1 MMPRHLGALSLAFV
15 LAIACSAVLAQAP
28 DATTA
33 TDDLLARVEAAP
45 QECSNEIRQMFRPTV
60 KLVCGSVDEELKE
73 FRKSWKAATESFAE
87 ASYRLTEATRWF
99 KDGKQW
105 RRRYYWIGDLP
116 LLVLFNVDQRL
127 VVLASYDT
135 HATCRERGRQQRLEF
150 QEAAQWQQAGLTLK
164 RVQHAVSE
172 FPRDARVA
180 GINGVVLLWAVVDA
194 RGAVGNL
201 CVVDASPRGY
211 GFELAAMEAVG
222 QWVYEPPTQ
231 AGQPAPLELLT
242 RITFELGAD
251 TLLPYRA
258 LLDPYFSKP

>member
-1 MMPRHLGALSLAFV
+1 MFISYKKLENAGYEVRPEKEGVEIMPVHPLML
-15 LAIACSAVLAQAP
+15 
-28 DATTA
+28 DWHTM
-33 TDDLLARVEAAP
+33 
-45 QECSNEIRQMFRPTV
+45 QE
-60 KLVCGSVDEELKE
+60 
-73 FRKSWKAATESFAE
+73 
-87 ASYRLTEATRWF
+87 
-99 KDGKQW
+99 
-105 RRRYYWIGDLP
+105 
-116 LLVLFNVDQRL
+116 
-127 VVLASYDT
+127 
-135 HATCRERGRQQRLEF
+135 
-150 QEAAQWQQAGLTLK
+150 QWQQAGLTLK

-180 GINGVVLLWAVVDA
+180 GTSGVVLLWAVVDA